1 MLRLAAAILFLF
13 ALQAFAQ
20 NSADQSKSESNKDN
34 APVVFKSDVSL
45 SRVDVQV
52 FDRDG
57 LAVTGLQA
65 RDFVLRLNG
74 KVLPIRNFVSESM
87 PIDILLLLDVSGSM
101 RPHVERIAAAAE
113 EALRVLADKD
123 RVAIM
128 VFDTN
133 THVKLPFRS
142 DHSDIVGALRH
153 ILRSEDFGGGTRIT
167 RALVKAA
174 DYLHDNARPD
184 ARRAVVILTDDHT
197 QDDEDEPRVESALA
211 RANAVLSFLQ
221 APYELEGYPG
231 GQRRHGTWGSNRG
244 GGGWPGGG
252 GIGFPGGGRTWPGG
266 PVGMGGDPSHTA
278 GTAQIARDSGGD
290 TMPVDRAAALQ
301 ETLQRLRQRYAL
313 HFYLPDGASASDIH
327 SVQVD
332 LTGNARILYAGS
344 EVRSRLIFMNTALSA
359 VNAPPTVTRTQTAPA
374 PVGDPSVSLGAPSG
388 SGDAPRRRVAVNDDS
403 GGPVVNSVD
412 NSSSSSNSN
421 TGNAKDAAAPPKSG
435 WPRATPDQTQS
446 SSPQH

>member
-1 MLRLAAAILFLF
+1 MHRLAVPIAFLF
-13 ALQAFAQ
+13 TLQAFAQ
-20 NSADQSKSESNKDN
+20 NSVGQSKNNSDKDN
-34 APVVFKSDVSL
+34 GAVVFKSDVSL

-57 LAVTGLQA
+57 HAVTGLQA
-65 RDFVLRLNG
+65 NDFVLRLNG
-74 KVLPIRNFVSESM
+74 KKLPIHNFVSESM

-101 RPHVERIAAAAE
+101 RPHVERIAAAAG
-113 EALRVLADKD
+113 EALKVLADKD

-142 DHSDIVGALRH
+142 DHSDIVGALNH
-153 ILRSEDFGGGTRIT
+153 VLRSEDFGGGTRIT
-167 RALVKAA
+167 RALVRAA
-174 DYLHDNARPD
+174 DYVHDNARPD
-184 ARRAVVILTDDHT
+184 ARRAIVILTDDHT
-197 QDDEDEPRVESALA
+197 QDDEDESHVESALA
-211 RANAVLSFLQ
+211 RADAVLSFLQ

-231 GQRRHGTWGSNRG
+231 GRRRHGTWGSNR

-266 PVGMGGDPSHTA
+266 PVIMGGDPSHTA
-278 GTAQIARDSGGD
+278 GTAEIARDSGGD
-290 TMPVDRAAALQ
+290 TMSVDQAAALQ

-313 HFYLPDGASASDIH
+313 HFYLPDGTSASEIH

-332 LTGNARILYAGS
+332 LTGNAQILYAGS
-344 EVRSRLIFMNTALSA
+344 EVRSRLVFMNTALAA

-374 PVGDPSVSLGAPSG
+374 PTGDPQVSLGAPSDNG
-388 SGDAPRRRVAVNDDS
+388 NAPRRRVAVNDDA
-403 GGPVVNSVD
+403 GGPVVNSID
-412 NSSSSSNSN
+412 NSSSSSDSN
-421 TGNAKDAAAPPKSG
+421 AGNAKPTAPPQKGG

>member
-1 MLRLAAAILFLF
+1 MLRLALPIVLLF

-20 NSADQSKSESNKDN
+20 SNKEQRKANSDKDN
-34 APVVFKSDVSL
+34 GTVVFKSDVSL

-74 KVLPIRNFVSESM
+74 KVLPIRNFASESM

-101 RPHVERIAAAAE
+101 RPHVERIAAAAY
-113 EALRVLADKD
+113 EALGVLADKD

-128 VFDTN
+128 VFDTS
-133 THVKLPFRS
+133 THVKLPFRGNH
-142 DHSDIVGALRH
+142 DDIVGALHH

-167 RALVKAA
+167 RALVRAA
-174 DYLHDNARPD
+174 DYVHDNARPD

-197 QDDEDEPRVESALA
+197 QDEEDEPRVESALA
-211 RANAVLSFLQ
+211 RADAVLSFLQ

-231 GQRRHGTWGSNRG
+231 GQRRHGTWGTNR

-266 PVGMGGDPSHTA
+266 PVGMGGDPSHSA

-313 HFYLPDGASASDIH
+313 HFYLPDGTSASDVH

-344 EVRSRLIFMNTALSA
+344 EVRSRLVFMNTALAA

-374 PVGDPSVSLGAPSG
+374 PVGDPSVALGAPSDN
-388 SGDAPRRRVAVNDDS
+388 GDSSSHRVAVNDS
-403 GGPVVNSVD
+403 AGGPVVHTVD
-412 NSSSSSNSN
+412 NSSSSSDSN
-421 TGNAKDAAAPPKSG
+421 AGNAKDTAAPPKSG

>member
-1 MLRLAAAILFLF
+1 MLRIAVPIALAF
-13 ALQAFAQ
+13 ALLAFSQ
-20 NSADQSKSESNKDN
+20 TSKDQEKNNGNK
-34 APVVFKSDVSL
+34 ASTPVVFTSDVSL

-57 LAVTGLQA
+57 HTVTGLQA

-74 KVLPIRNFVSESM
+74 KTLPIHNFASESM

-113 EALRVLADKD
+113 DALRVLADKD

-142 DHSDIVGALRH
+142 DHSEVVGALHH

-167 RALVKAA
+167 RALVRAA
-174 DYLHDNARPD
+174 DYVHNNARSD

-197 QDDEDEPRVESALA
+197 QDEEDEPRVESALA
-211 RANAVLSFLQ
+211 RADAVLSFLQ

-231 GQRRHGTWGSNRG
+231 GHHRHGTWGSNR

-266 PVGMGGDPSHTA
+266 PVVMGGDPSHSA
-278 GTAQIARDSGGD
+278 GTAEIARDSGGD

-313 HFYLPDGASASDIH
+313 HFYLPDGTNSSDIR

-332 LTGNARILYAGS
+332 LTGNAQILYAGS
-344 EVRSRLIFMNTALSA
+344 EVRSRLVFMNTALA
-359 VNAPPTVTRTQTAPA
+359 ATNRPPTVTRTQTAPA
-374 PVGDPSVSLGAPSG
+374 PVADPSVSLGAPTASG
-388 SGDAPRRRVAVNDDS
+388 APPHRRVAVNDDA
-403 GGPVVNSVD
+403 GGPVINSVD
-412 NSSSSSNSN
+412 NSSSSSDSN
-421 TGNAKDAAAPPKSG
+421 AGSAKDTAAPPPSTG